1 MLRRPVEIT
10 THSGRGL
17 SPYAEIVRNQSY
29 PEGVKFCWENAVSK
43 QKTHEAIQGKAD
55 QSEIAS
61 ESRYR
66 QLVNAVVDYAIFQ
79 LDAEGNVTTWN
90 PGAER
95 IKGYRAHEIIGAHF
109 SRFYTD
115 EDKAAG
121 IPATALRLAAETGR
135 FETEGLR
142 VRKDGSKFHA
152 SIVID
157 PIRDDNGTVVGFAK
171 VTRDVSERV
180 EAANKLKETQVQL
193 AASQKLEAVGQL
205 SGGIAHD
212 FNNLLMIVLG
222 NLETIQRYVRQGDNN
237 PNLVRAVNNAMRGAQ
252 RASAL
257 TSRLLAF
264 SRRQALDPKPINV
277 NNFLNNVVEFLYRT
291 LGEQIEIQTVGAAGS
306 WQIEVDV
313 NQLEVAIVNLAINS
327 RDAMPQ
333 GGKLT
338 IEASNQFVD
347 DAYHQRNPEI
357 MPGQY
362 VAISV
367 TDTGAGMAPET
378 LAHAFEP
385 FYTTKEMGRGT
396 GLGLSQVYG
405 FVKQSGGNVKIY
417 SEVGVGTTIKLY
429 FPRHFGKQT
438 LEDEAQELDLAGG
451 QAETILL
458 VEDDPDL
465 RSYIGEILRSLDYR
479 VIVASN
485 ATTALEILAK
495 NDRPID
501 LLLTDIVMPGK
512 NGRQLAEEAL
522 RQEAGLKVLYMT
534 GYSRNAVVHQGRL
547 DEGVDLIQKP
557 ISQAELAHRVRVILD
572 RKKRKIRNA
581 GYEACFGIDV
591 IRHRPHTE
599 SWCKFNPRAGSSF
612 DRE

>member
-1 MLRRPVEIT
+1 LTALRTI
-10 THSGRGL
+10 GG
-17 SPYAEIVRNQSY
+17 
-29 PEGVKFCWENAVSK
+29 EGSK
-43 QKTHEAIQGKAD
+43 LTKPDALNRKSD
-55 QSEIAS
+55 QSLAES

-79 LDAEGNVTTWN
+79 LDPEGRITTWN
-90 PGAER
+90 AGAQR
-95 IKGYRAHEIIGAHF
+95 IKGYRAEEIIGQHF

-121 IPATALRLAAETGR
+121 IPKKALQQAAATGR
-135 FETEGLR
+135 FEAEGLR
-142 VRKDGSKFHA
+142 VRKDGTKFHA
-152 SIVID
+152 SVVID
-157 PIRDDNGTVVGFAK
+157 AIRDDGGVLIGFAK
-171 VTRDVSERV
+171 VTRDISERV
-180 EAANKLKETQVQL
+180 EAANKLKEAQAQL

-222 NLETIQRYVRQGDNN
+222 NLETIQRYVRQSDSN
-237 PNLVRAVNNAMRGAQ
+237 PNLLRAVNNAMRGAQ

-277 NNFLNNVVEFLYRT
+277 NNFLNNIVDFLYRT
-291 LGEQIEIQTVGAAGS
+291 LGEQIEIQTVGAAGL
-306 WQIEVDV
+306 WHIEADIG
-313 NQLEVAIVNLAINS
+313 QLESAIVNLAINA

-347 DAYHQRNPEI
+347 DAYHSRNPEI
-357 MPGQY
+357 IPGQY

-367 TDTGAGMAPET
+367 TDTGTGMSAET

-405 FVKQSGGNVKIY
+405 FVKQSGGNVKLY
-417 SEVGVGTTIKLY
+417 SEVGQGTTVKMY

-438 LEDEAQELDLAGG
+438 LDEESQELDLAGG
-451 QAETILL
+451 QAETILV
-458 VEDDPDL
+458 VEDDADL
-465 RSYIGEILRSLDYR
+465 RAYLGEILRGLDYR
-479 VIVASN
+479 VMVATD
-485 ATTALEILAK
+485 AATALEILAK
-495 NDRPID
+495 KERPVD
-501 LLLTDIVMPGK
+501 LLLTDIIMPGM
-512 NGRQLAEEAL
+512 NGRQFAAEAL
-522 RQEAGLKVLYMT
+522 RQWPHLKVLYMT

-547 DEGVDLIQKP
+547 DEGVDLLQKP

-572 RKKRKIRNA
+572 RKKR
-581 GYEACFGIDV
+581 
-591 IRHRPHTE
+591 
-599 SWCKFNPRAGSSF
+599 
-612 DRE
+612 

>member
-1 MLRRPVEIT
+1 L
-10 THSGRGL
+10 G
-17 SPYAEIVRNQSY
+17 
-29 PEGVKFCWENAVSK
+29 KAVSE
-43 QKTHEAIQGKAD
+43 QKKH
-55 QSEIAS
+55 QSQHTAEQPLS
-61 ESRYR
+61 DSRYR

-79 LDAEGNVTTWN
+79 LDTEGNVTTWN

-95 IKGYRAHEIIGAHF
+95 IKGYRADEIIGQHF

-115 EDKAAG
+115 EDKAAD
-121 IPATALRLAAETGR
+121 IPANALRQAAETGR
-135 FETEGLR
+135 FEAEGLR

-152 SIVID
+152 SVIID
-157 PIRDDNGTVVGFAK
+157 PIRDDSGTLVGFAK
-171 VTRDVSERV
+171 VTRDVTERV
-180 EAANKLKETQVQL
+180 EAANKLREAQAQL

-222 NLETIQRYVRQGDNN
+222 NLETVQRYVRQSDSN

-257 TSRLLAF
+257 TNRLLAF

-277 NNFLNNVVEFLYRT
+277 NHFLNNIVEFLYRT
-291 LGEQIEIQTVGAAGS
+291 LGEQIEIQTVGAAGL
-306 WQIEVDV
+306 WQIEVDL
-313 NQLEVAIVNLAINS
+313 NQLESAIVNLAINS

-357 MPGQY
+357 APGQF
-362 VAISV
+362 VAISIS
-367 TDTGAGMAPET
+367 DTGMGMTPET

-405 FVKQSGGNVKIY
+405 FVKQSGGNVKLY
-417 SEVGVGTTIKLY
+417 SELGLGTTVKMY
-429 FPRHFGKQT
+429 FPRHVGKHAMD
-438 LEDEAQELDLAGG
+438 DEAQELDLAGG

-458 VEDDPDL
+458 VEDDRDL
-465 RSYIGEILRSLDYR
+465 RSYIGEILRGLDYR
-479 VIVASN
+479 VMIASD
-485 ATTALEILAK
+485 APGALEILAK
-495 NDRPID
+495 NERRID
-501 LLLTDIVMPGK
+501 LLLTDIVMPGM
-512 NGRQLAEEAL
+512 NGRQLVEQAQL
-522 RQEAGLKVLYMT
+522 HNPDLKVVYMT

-547 DEGVDLIQKP
+547 DEGVDLLQKP
-557 ISQAELAHRVRVILD
+557 ISQAELAHRVRVVLD
-572 RKKRKIRNA
+572 RKKK
-581 GYEACFGIDV
+581 
-591 IRHRPHTE
+591 
-599 SWCKFNPRAGSSF
+599 
-612 DRE
+612 